1 MATKNEPLKSK
12 SRKNLSIAIQA
23 GGKSSR
29 MGQDK
34 AVLELGGLSMIQ
46 RVVLQVSDLADEVF
60 VVSNEPQGLQN
71 LGFPIFGDL
80 LSVRG
85 ALSGFHTAF
94 ASAETEYV
102 AMLACDMPFASN
114 AIFARCFE
122 IMLETEVDVVMPK
135 SGEYL
140 FEPLHAV
147 YRCEPCK
154 QAVFNAIDQGQ
165 HRLISWLEDVKVAFL
180 KPEECNRLDPSGLAF
195 FNLNTRDDFEKAV
208 TLIGQEQNKNQPG

>member
-1 MATKNEPLKSK
+1 LPTESDLPKSK
-12 SRKNLSIAIQA
+12 SKKNLSIAIQA

-46 RVVLQVSDLADEVF
+46 RVVLQVSELADDVF

-71 LGFPIFGDL
+71 LGFPIFADL
-80 LSVRG
+80 LPVRG
-85 ALSGFHTAF
+85 ALSGFYTAF
-94 ASAETEYV
+94 ASAKTEFV

-122 IMLETEVDVVMPK
+122 IMIETGVDVVMPK
-135 SGEYL
+135 SGDAL
-140 FEPLHAV
+140 FEPLHAI

-154 QAVFNAIDQGQ
+154 QAVLKAVNQGQ
-165 HRLISWLEDVKVAFL
+165 RRLISWLEDVKVAYLEFD
-180 KPEECNRLDPSGLAF
+180 ECKRLDSSGLAF
-195 FNLNTRDDFEKAV
+195 FNLNNRDDFEKAV
-208 TLIGQEQNKNQPG
+208 VLIGQELEKRPA